1 MGQKIHPYG
10 YRVGIT
16 QPHSARWFANNYQYP
31 QYVFEDFLLRQ
42 SLFKNLPVENLP
54 RKRTEDKS
62 ETKLVQIKIERL
74 IRNTI
79 KIKLYVTSPE
89 TASELFEHEAGSV
102 NEISPE
108 GKANLAK
115 SPKKDFG
122 ATNPNKINVNLES
135 KNEINTSF
143 LNRKRLL
150 DKKLLQLQ
158 ILKLQNMQSKL
169 LTMKNL
175 LDGSLNTK
183 VFVQKN
189 DIFSL
194 ESTINN
200 YPLHLNNIAIN
211 SSIAK
216 SLLEGIKDCLNMN
229 LDGFNKVKYLFYFL
243 QLKKQVSKAL
253 LYQLDLYQ
261 KVEKQKLVN
270 FLVLNK
276 SEEQIS
282 AFQNTINLRL
292 LKLKALSLKW
302 TNHSRHLTNVL
313 VNIQS
318 KLTLELETLVVKLDQ
333 NKTNLN
339 QKCAMFINILKFKYM
354 LRKNNFNKL
363 ELSVLNQKIEEI
375 KLKWFQ
381 SVTITGE
388 RKEQILVELN
398 MVACEKQKMLTLLNK
413 FKFSLNF
420 YNTHLEKTKRIILSG
435 LFLLSKFN
443 WKKEVLNELNT
454 FLSKSF
460 LIVKKLETHLGKNYK
475 ILQERVVLKINH
487 MTILENTIKQNLN
500 VLQIL
505 KIAQEHNTT
514 REKINPPSIFFPSFF
529 SLKGEKKEKKR
540 SKLYKNLFNVFYLNF
555 LSNFKKTKFNHK
567 NKTFLY
573 DFLSESFD
581 KYASLISHKVIN
593 LNSSLICY
601 SEEKTNQ
608 IPKLKLNDKFL
619 MYGLLK
625 KEYLSHLIC
634 LFKNEDFAFFCQFF
648 FSLKEKKKR
657 EKKTAK
663 LQRNKI
669 AQEVSYS
676 SNYYKSKVLYQFS
689 LTLLNQ
695 RYKLNKIIEIKIKN
709 LLLQVKS
716 EKPGVSKN
724 ACLVS
729 IRDLNISLK
738 SNTLFIKQLE
748 TWLTLLKK
756 KLTENTSTNRYLLQ
770 ARIHK
775 INCYLKK
782 IIPIKITLEN
792 NLVSTIEKNFIF
804 VNYNILKQK
813 LLAEFLQM
821 QQTIIVSKKKE
832 WEKEKAKLFLSNS
845 FFTKDNI
852 SSANLNQTL
861 QILQNR
867 LLDLQN
873 RLSQEKG
880 QKFAVKSEN
889 SSSFPLLR
897 FENKKNQEREL
908 TLATLSHSKTLQL
921 KTTLQQLL
929 KTNYENS
936 FIVLQT
942 RRQVYN
948 SVINR
953 LGGYRKFGKSGDPI
967 LEKEKIWKNP
977 FETAE
982 YLDFKLNLTQVEN
995 STDAHLTTLLETIKQ
1010 KIYERKPIKLIYTR
1024 KQKFLA
1030 KKTIKKKLK
1039 HFLVLMALKN
1049 NYTNLSSLKNIYDVK
1064 TFAKLCENLTNV
1076 QTMPKVS
1083 VIELVKVHQ
1092 PKQYA
1097 VCLANFVVE
1106 NLEKR
1111 FSFRSTM
1118 KRASEQAMSTTNV
1131 KGIKI
1136 QISGRLNGAEI
1147 ARTEWLR
1154 DGVVPLQTLRA
1165 NIDYSYKTAKTIYGI
1180 LGVKVWLFKDTP
1192 ANMNS

>member
-16 QPHSARWFANNYQYP
+16 QPHSARWFANTYQYP

-89 TASELFEHEAGSV
+89 NASELFEHEA
-102 NEISPE
+102 
-108 GKANLAK
+108 LTK

-122 ATNPNKINVNLES
+122 TTNSNKRNLQTNLES
-135 KNEINTSF
+135 KKDRNTLR
-143 LNRKRLL
+143 LNIQKRLL
-150 DKKLLQLQ
+150 NKKLLQLQ

-169 LTMKNL
+169 VTMKNL
-175 LDGSLNTK
+175 LDGSQNTNK
-183 VFVQKN
+183 KVFSSSVFVQKN
-189 DIFSL
+189 
-194 ESTINN
+194 ETETIVNN
-200 YPLHLNNIAIN
+200 YPFYLNNIAIN
-211 SSIAK
+211 YSIGK
-216 SLLEGIKDCLNMN
+216 TLIEGIKDCLNMN
-229 LDGFNKVKYLFYFL
+229 LDGKKKVKYLFYFL
-243 QLKKQVSKAL
+243 QLKKQLSKTL
-253 LYQLDLYQ
+253 LYQLDVYQ

-270 FLVLNK
+270 FTGLNK

-292 LKLKALSLKW
+292 FKLKALSLKW

-313 VNIQS
+313 VSIQS
-318 KLTLELETLVVKLDQ
+318 KLTLELETLVSKLDQ

-339 QKCAMFINILKFKYM
+339 QKCATLINILKFKYM

-363 ELSVLNQKIEEI
+363 ELFVLNQKIEEI

-381 SVTITGE
+381 SLTIAGTVQAE
-388 RKEQILVELN
+388 TDSQSDFYSSKKILLELN
-398 MVACEKQKMLTLLNK
+398 MISCEKQKMLTLLTK

-420 YNTHLEKTKRIILSG
+420 YNTHLEKTKRIILAG
-435 LFLLSKFN
+435 LFLLSKFG
-443 WKKEVLNELNT
+443 WKKEIFNGLNT
-454 FLSKSF
+454 FLSQSV
-460 LIVKKLETHLGKNYK
+460 LIIKKLETHLGKNYK
-475 ILQERVVLKINH
+475 ILQERIIVKINH
-487 MTILENTIKQNLN
+487 MTILESTIKQNLN
-500 VLQIL
+500 LLQIL
-505 KIAQEHNTT
+505 KIAQDHNTN
-514 REKINPPSIFFPSFF
+514 RDKIKVSQ
-529 SLKGEKKEKKR
+529 
-540 SKLYKNLFNVFYLNF
+540 LYKNLFKVFYLTS
-555 LSNFKKTKFNHK
+555 LSSTPAFHETLT

-573 DFLSESFD
+573 DLVSESLD
-581 KYASLISHKVIN
+581 KYALLISQKVIN

-601 SEEKTNQ
+601 SEEKTTQ
-608 IPKLKLNDKFL
+608 IPVYNDKFL
-619 MYGLLK
+619 NILTR
-625 KEYLSHLIC
+625 EYLSNLIR
-634 LFKNEDFAFFCQFF
+634 LFKND
-648 FSLKEKKKR
+648 S
-657 EKKTAK
+657 
-663 LQRNKI
+663 I
-669 AQEVSYS
+669 
-676 SNYYKSKVLYQFS
+676 NYYKSKALYQFS
-689 LTLLNQ
+689 LALLNQ
-695 RYKLNKIIEIKIKN
+695 RYKLNKIIEMKIKN
-709 LLLQVKS
+709 LLLQIKPE
-716 EKPGVSKN
+716 EKTKN
-724 ACLVS
+724 TFLVS

-756 KLTENTSTNRYLLQ
+756 KLTENTATNRYLLQ

-782 IIPIKITLEN
+782 IIPVKITEN

-813 LLAEFLQM
+813 LLAELLQM
-821 QQTIIVSKKKE
+821 QQTIILAKKEE
-832 WEKEKAKLFLSNS
+832 WEKEESLSFPPSTS
-845 FFTKDNI
+845 FFTKTNI
-852 SSANLNQTL
+852 SIGNLNQTL

-867 LLDLQN
+867 ILDLQGRFN
-873 RLSQEKG
+873 QENQQKTAGKTVNTDLSPILQ
-880 QKFAVKSEN
+880 V
-889 SSSFPLLR
+889 
-897 FENKKNQEREL
+897 ENKTNV
-908 TLATLSHSKTLQL
+908 SKTLQL

-948 SVINR
+948 SIINR
-953 LGGYRKFGKSGDPI
+953 LGGHRKFGKSRAG
-967 LEKEKIWKNP
+967 EKENIWKNP
-977 FETAE
+977 YETAE
-982 YLDFKLNLTQVEN
+982 YLDFKLKKVNN
-995 STDAHLTTLLETIKQ
+995 STDTNSLTTLLETIKQ
-1010 KIYERKPIKLIYTR
+1010 KIYERKPIKLMYTR

-1064 TFAKLCENLTNV
+1064 TFAKLCENLTNL

-1118 KRASEQAMSTTNV
+1118 KRASEQAMSTANV

>member
-89 TASELFEHEAGSV
+89 NASELFEHEAGRKV
-102 NEISPE
+102 SPE
-108 GKANLAK
+108 KKANLTK
-115 SPKKDFG
+115 SSKDFG
-122 ATNPNKINVNLES
+122 ATNQNKSNLNLES
-135 KNEINTSF
+135 KNDSNTLG
-143 LNRKRLL
+143 LNRKKLL
-150 DKKLLQLQ
+150 NKKLLQLQ

-175 LDGSLNTK
+175 LDGSLNSNTK
-183 VFVQKN
+183 VFLLGKKKVAFLNDKPSVSVQKKVT
-189 DIFSL
+189 FLSR
-194 ESTINN
+194 INN
-200 YPLHLNNIAIN
+200 YPFYLNNIAIN
-211 SSIAK
+211 YSIAK

-253 LYQLDLYQ
+253 LYQLDVYQ

-270 FLVLNK
+270 FIVLNK
-276 SEEQIS
+276 RVEQIS

-313 VNIQS
+313 VNIES
-318 KLTLELETLVVKLDQ
+318 KLTFELEPLVAKLDR
-333 NKTNLN
+333 NKT
-339 QKCAMFINILKFKYM
+339 KFINILKLKYM
-354 LRKNNFNKL
+354 LGQNNFNKL
-363 ELSVLNQKIEEI
+363 ELCVLNQKIEEI
-375 KLKWFQ
+375 KLKCFQ
-381 SVTITGE
+381 SLTIKGE
-388 RKEQILVELN
+388 RKEKILLELN
-398 MVACEKQKMLTLLNK
+398 MIACEKQKMLTLLNK

-420 YNTHLEKTKRIILSG
+420 YNTHLEKTKTIILSG
-435 LFLLSKFN
+435 LFLLSKFG
-443 WKKEVLNELNT
+443 WKKEIVNELNT
-454 FLSKSF
+454 FLSKSV
-460 LIVKKLETHLGKNYK
+460 LIVKKVETHLSKNYK
-475 ILQERVVLKINH
+475 ILQERLVLKINH

-505 KIAQEHNTT
+505 KTAQEHNTT
-514 REKINPPSIFFPSFF
+514 REKIKI
-529 SLKGEKKEKKR
+529 
-540 SKLYKNLFNVFYLNF
+540 SKLYKNLFKVFYLNS
-555 LSNFKKTKFNHK
+555 LSLKENK

-573 DFLSESFD
+573 DLVSESFD
-581 KYASLISHKVIN
+581 KYAILISHKVIN
-593 LNSSLICY
+593 LNSFLMTY

-619 MYGLLK
+619 MAGILK
-625 KEYLSHLIC
+625 KEYLSNLIS
-634 LFKNEDFAFFCQFF
+634 LFKKVGNL
-648 FSLKEKKKR
+648 SL
-657 EKKTAK
+657 T
-663 LQRNKI
+663 
-669 AQEVSYS
+669 
-676 SNYYKSKVLYQFS
+676 SNYYKSKALYQFS
-689 LTLLNQ
+689 LALLNQ
-695 RYKLNKIIEIKIKN
+695 RYKLNQIIEMKIKN

-716 EKPGVSKN
+716 EEKRSN
-724 ACLVS
+724 TLDSNLVC
-729 IRDLNISLK
+729 IRDLNLSLK

-756 KLTENTSTNRYLLQ
+756 KSTENTSTNRYLLQ

-782 IIPIKITLEN
+782 IIPIKITLKN

-821 QQTIIVSKKKE
+821 QQTIIVAKKKE
-832 WEKEKAKLFLSNS
+832 ATS
-845 FFTKDNI
+845 FFTKTNLSI
-852 SSANLNQTL
+852 GNLNQTL

-867 LLDLQN
+867 LVDLQSRFN
-873 RLSQEKG
+873 QENE
-880 QKFAVKSEN
+880 QKIAAKVEN
-889 SSSFPLLR
+889 SSSLQN
-897 FENKKNQEREL
+897 ENRRNQGREL
-908 TLATLSHSKTLQL
+908 ILATLSPSKTLQL

-967 LEKEKIWKNP
+967 LEKDKIWKNP
-977 FETAE
+977 YETAE
-982 YLDFKLNLTQVEN
+982 YLDFKLNRVNN
-995 STDAHLTTLLETIKQ
+995 STDSNLTTLLETIKQ

-1118 KRASEQAMSTTNV
+1118 KRASEQAMSTANV